1 MSSVEGIEAF
11 INLDTLHCCFNQTKE
26 LDVSANTELR
36 VLVCWNSDINDQLT
50 SLNISKNKKLE
61 IISVPYNQLKELD
74 VSNNPSLYFLNCIFN
89 QITNLDVSKNTNLG
103 QLWCDYNQL
112 SSLDIS
118 NNFDLR
124 MGLVWLDHM
133 PMLTEVC
140 VWTMPFPPAEME
152 IDTAGS
158 PNVYFTTDCSNQ

>member
-11 INLDTLHCCFNQTKE
+11 INLDTLHCCSNQIKE

-124 MGLVWLDHM
+124 MGLPRDAPLVFPLCIPSRPAGPM
-133 PMLTEVC
+133 PQVTPSLLRIARQL
-140 VWTMPFPPAEME
+140 PFDYP
-152 IDTAGS
+152 
-158 PNVYFTTDCSNQ
+158 